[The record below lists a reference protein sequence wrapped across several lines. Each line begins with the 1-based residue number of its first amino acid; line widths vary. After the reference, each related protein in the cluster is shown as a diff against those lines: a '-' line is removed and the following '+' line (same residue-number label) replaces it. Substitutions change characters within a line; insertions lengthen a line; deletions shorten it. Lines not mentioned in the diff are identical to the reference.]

1 MIDNAWNSHMGTDKH
16 VERGSHAPTDRDK
29 DEHIWVG
36 MFAFVN
42 GGVILELHFK
52 LSWTLKGFLLRWL
65 NCRKSN
71 VLTIDI
77 ETQTK
82 NFSLRAAR
90 FSDILSSLSS
100 LKCFIRSLQNKLFAN
115 LMKKSLFVII
125 QDHSGSDRAALL
137 KKRQHLNWW
146 QQMLMTLKMME
157 PTHISIAFI
166 IRRQHWYTL
175 GNSQNS
181 LKNFEI
187 VEVQFKAKSEM
198 NNYW

>member
-16 VERGSHAPTDRDK
+16 VERGSQAPTDRDK

-36 MFAFVN
+36 MFANVN

-125 QDHSGSDRAALL
+125 QDHSGSAEKTTTLES
-137 KKRQHLNWW
+137 
-146 QQMLMTLKMME
+146 MT
-157 PTHISIAFI
+157 T
-166 IRRQHWYTL
+166 
-175 GNSQNS
+175 N
-181 LKNFEI
+181 
-187 VEVQFKAKSEM
+187 VDDFKDDGMPED
-198 NNYW
+198 